1 MSPAKESF
9 DERLQQIVQHAYANA
24 PAVRDLFDR
33 AGVNPEDIQGVADLS
48 RLPVTS
54 KDQLVA
60 QQQASLPFG
69 GWLAVPAEKLR
80 HIFIS
85 PGPIFDPEAGEEA
98 GVQGVAEAFQAVGI
112 GPGDVVL
119 NTFLY
124 HMVPA
129 GLLMDAAL
137 NLLGATV
144 VPTGPGNT
152 DFQVQIAMALRATG
166 FVGTPSFLKIILDE
180 AEKKGIPGAAFPIKK
195 AFFSAE
201 PYPPSLR
208 KVFEEEFGM
217 RTGQAYATADLGVIA
232 YECEQADGLHYS
244 SELIVEV
251 VGPEG
256 KPLGA
261 GQQGEVVVTTFNQT
275 YPLIRLGTGDL
286 SAFVDEPCAC
296 GRPGRRLL
304 GWMGRVGDAVKVRGM
319 FLHPN
324 QLQGAVARF
333 PGLGRFQAVVT
344 RPETRDIFTLKIE
357 LTSETADR
365 ATLADALKTAV
376 REACRLGLDSVEFL
390 GPGSIPQDARPVVDE
405 RTWE

>member
-1 MSPAKESF
+1 MSL
-9 DERLQQIVQHAYANA
+9 DERLRRVVQHAYANA
-24 PAVRDLFDR
+24 PAVKELFDR
-33 AGVNPEDIQGVADLS
+33 AGVAPDEIQNVADLA

-60 QQQASLPFG
+60 MQQANPPFG
-69 GWLAVPAEKLR
+69 GWLAVAPESLR

-85 PGPIFDPEAGEEA
+85 PGPIFDPEAGEEVGA
-98 GVQGVAEAFQAVGI
+98 RGVAEAFSAVGM
-112 GPGDVVL
+112 GQGDVVL

-152 DFQVQIAMALRATG
+152 EFQVQIAMALRANG
-166 FVGTPSFLKIILDE
+166 FVGTPSFLKTILDE
-180 AEKKGIPGAAFPIKK
+180 AEKKGIPKGAFPIQK

-208 KVFEEEFGM
+208 KVFEEDYGM

-244 SELIVEV
+244 SELIVEIA
-251 VGPEG
+251 GSDG
-256 KPLGA
+256 KPLGP
-261 GQQGEVVVTTFNQT
+261 GQPGQVVVTTFSQT

-286 SAFVDEPCAC
+286 SAYSDEPCAC

-324 QLQGAVARF
+324 QLQQAVARF
-333 PGLGRFQAVVT
+333 PELGRFQALVT
-344 RPETRDIFTLKIE
+344 RPETRDRLALQVE
-357 LTSETADR
+357 LTGEAAEQ
-365 ATLADALKTAV
+365 ATLAEALKSAV
-376 REACRLGLDSVEFL
+376 RETCRLRLDDLKFME
-390 GPGSIPQDARPVVDE
+390 PGGIPEDARPVVDE

>member
-1 MSPAKESF
+1 MSL
-9 DERLQQIVQHAYANA
+9 DERLRRIVQHAYAHA
-24 PAVRDLFDR
+24 PAVKELFDR
-33 AGVNPEDIQGVADLS
+33 ASVAPGEIQSVADLA

-60 QQQASLPFG
+60 MQQANLPFG
-69 GWLAVPAEKLR
+69 GWLAVAPESLR

-85 PGPIFDPEAGEEA
+85 PGPIFDPEAGEEGGA
-98 GVQGVAEAFQAVGI
+98 RGVAEAFSAVGM
-112 GPGDVVL
+112 GQGDVVL

-144 VPTGPGNT
+144 VPSGPGNT
-152 DFQVQIAMALRATG
+152 EFQVQIAMALRASG
-166 FVGTPSFLKIILDE
+166 FVGTPSFLKTILDE
-180 AEKKGIPGAAFPIKK
+180 AEKKGFPKAVFPIKK

-208 KVFEEEFGM
+208 KVFEEEYGM

-244 SELIVEV
+244 SELIVEIADSD
-251 VGPEG
+251 G
-256 KPLGA
+256 KPLGP
-261 GQQGEVVVTTFNQT
+261 GQQGQVVVTTFSQT

-286 SAFVDEPCAC
+286 SAYTDEPCAC

-324 QLQGAVARF
+324 QLQQAVARF
-333 PGLGRFQAVVT
+333 PELGRFQAFVT
-344 RPETRDIFTLKIE
+344 RPETRDRLALQVE
-357 LTSETADR
+357 LSGEA
-365 ATLADALKTAV
+365 AEQAALAEALKGAV
-376 REACRLGLDSVEFL
+376 RETCRLGLDDVTFVE
-390 GPGSIPQDARPVVDE
+390 PGGLPEDARPVVDE

>member
-1 MSPAKESF
+1 VK
-9 DERLQQIVQHAYANA
+9 N
-24 PAVRDLFDR
+24 LFGQ
-33 AGVNPEDIQGVADLS
+33 AGVTPDEIQTVADLAK
-48 RLPVTS
+48 LPVTS

-60 QQQASLPFG
+60 MQQADLPFG
-69 GWLAVPAEKLR
+69 GWLAVPRESLR

-85 PGPIFDPEAGEEA
+85 PGPIFDPEAGEEVGA
-98 GVQGVAEAFQAVGI
+98 KGVAEAFRAVGI

-137 NLLGATV
+137 NMLGATV

-152 DFQVQIAMALRATG
+152 EFQVQIAMALRATG
-166 FVGTPSFLKIILDE
+166 FVGTPSFLKTILDE
-180 AEKKGIPGAAFPIKK
+180 AEKKGIPKTAFPIKK

-208 KVFEEEFGM
+208 RVFEEEYGM

-232 YECEQADGLHYS
+232 YECEQAEGLHYS
-244 SELIVEV
+244 DELIVEI
-251 VGPEG
+251 VGSDG
-256 KPLGA
+256 KPLGP
-261 GQQGEVVVTTFNQT
+261 GEQGEVVVTTFNQT
-275 YPLIRLGTGDL
+275 YPLIRFGTGDL
-286 SAFVDEPCAC
+286 SAYTDEPCPC

-324 QLQGAVARF
+324 QLQQAVARVA
-333 PGLGRFQAVVT
+333 GLGRFQAVVT
-344 RPETRDIFTLKIE
+344 RPETRDTLTLRVE
-357 LTSETADR
+357 LTDESADR
-365 ATLADALKTAV
+365 AALTESLKAAV
-376 REACRLGLDSVEFL
+376 RESCRLGLDTVEFL
-390 GPGSIPQDARPVVDE
+390 APGSIPEDARPVVDE